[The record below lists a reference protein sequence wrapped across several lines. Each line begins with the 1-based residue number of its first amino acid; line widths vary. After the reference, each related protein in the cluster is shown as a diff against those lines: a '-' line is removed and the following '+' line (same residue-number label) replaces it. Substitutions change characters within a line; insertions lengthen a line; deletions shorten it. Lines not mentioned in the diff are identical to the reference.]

1 MISLAFKVPFNGG
14 PFTNA
19 GGFFLTAFLFYLGM
33 AALGLA
39 TEFALEILTAKFVS
53 FFLVC
58 IIVANVAESSWPL
71 EISGNHIYRVGAGLP
86 FYNLSLALRTILFGT
101 KNHIARTCGILLGW
115 IGLSCVLSSLPSPGS
130 LGLVCC
136 VVETAADARPPVPPL
151 PPRAG
156 SSRSR
161 CRRGSCAARMSR
173 RSSTNARTARPTPP
187 PRPRSASEGRRRRSM
202 PRA

>member
-136 VVETAADARPPVPPL
+136 VVETAADARPPVPP
-151 PPRAG
+151 PAP
-156 SSRSR
+156 
-161 CRRGSCAARMSR
+161 SR
-173 RSSTNARTARPTPP
+173 RLITISLSTWLL
-187 PRPRSASEGRRRRSM
+187 RRKDVKAVEHERKNGAPDAAAAPEKRV
-202 PRA
+202 